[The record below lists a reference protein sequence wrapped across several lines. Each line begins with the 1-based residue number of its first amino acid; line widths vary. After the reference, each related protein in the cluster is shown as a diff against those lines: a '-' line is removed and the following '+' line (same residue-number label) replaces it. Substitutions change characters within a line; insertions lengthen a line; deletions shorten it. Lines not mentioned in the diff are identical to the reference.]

1 MKKGSF
7 FKPLTVISL
16 SIALCLTI
24 TAASIPSVSAADYP
38 KKAIALVIG
47 SSPGGG
53 FDLQGR
59 LFAKYWPQFLPKKV
73 PMIVKN
79 VTGGGGIVAANR
91 VWASSPDGYTIKQVK
106 VGPYMIS
113 EQLYPER
120 CKFDMQKWVYI
131 GRYTYDINAI
141 MTRTEIAQKKIKSYQ
156 DLVNYA
162 KDKPLAVATGGVG
175 GSMHNKALVFA
186 EASGIPMRFVH
197 FPGASQAI
205 ASMLR
210 GETDFAFISASTA
223 GRQDPKEILS
233 LFVFYDKKHKTTDFA
248 PNAPEFG
255 MPAEIL
261 RKTVA
266 SPVFSG
272 PRAWAVPPKT
282 PENIVNVLR
291 DSFLKVANS
300 KEFNNAFDKAG
311 HFLDIQKAEDFEKEL
326 PEMIADVK
334 RFAPELKKQIK

>member
-1 MKKGSF
+1 MKNGIF
-7 FKPLTVISL
+7 FKKFIFFLV
-16 SIALCLTI
+16 IALSFLI
-24 TAASIPSVSAADYP
+24 TSTFVASVSAADYP
-38 KKAIALVIG
+38 KRAIALVIG
-47 SSPGGG
+47 STPGGG

-59 LFAKYWPQFLPKKV
+59 LFAKYWPKYLPNKV

-79 VTGGGGIVAANR
+79 VTGGGGLVAANQ
-91 VWASSPDGYTIKQVK
+91 VWVSPPDGYTIKQIK

-113 EQLYPER
+113 EQLYSER
-120 CKFDMQKWVYI
+120 CKFDMQKWIYI

-141 MTRTEIAQKKIKSYQ
+141 MTRAEIAQKKIKSYQ

-162 KDKPLAVATGGVG
+162 KEKPLAVATGGVG
-175 GSMHNKALVFA
+175 GSMHNKALVFS
-186 EASGIPMRFVH
+186 EASGLPMRFVH
-197 FPGASQAI
+197 FPGAAQAV

-255 MPAEIL
+255 VPADIL
-261 RKTVA
+261 RKTVL

-282 PENIVNVLR
+282 PENIVRVLR

-300 KEFNNAFDKAG
+300 KEFNDAFDKAG
-311 HFLDIQKAEDFEKEL
+311 HFLDIQKSEDFEKEL
-326 PEMIADVK
+326 PKMIADVIK
-334 RFAPELKKQIK
+334 FVPELKKQMK